1 MLSPGECC
9 SLSLTGLLG
18 KVFKVIKLVCVC
30 IDGGVGLG
38 SN

>member
-18 KVFKVIKLVCVC
+18 KVFEVIELVCVY
-30 IDGGVGLG
+30 
-38 SN
+38 